1 MKKIPKVLNKI
12 SSILG
17 LFFVGLGLLLFVVK
31 QMSPQ
36 NPNNMPPEKMANTN
50 IKASNNQPLTTPTPQ
65 IVNYN
70 AHFAIF
76 TNGTFRVFTASM
88 YHNKDTNIYISA
100 ESPNTIQIR
109 KENLTWQDFF
119 NTLPMTLSP
128 KCLVTGTGQEFCT
141 KDKNILRFFLNGKED
156 PEALSKIIQKENTLL
171 VTYGDL
177 SKNQIQTQMEK
188 LDELIVDINSN

>member
-1 MKKIPKVLNKI
+1 
-12 SSILG
+12 
-17 LFFVGLGLLLFVVK
+17 
-31 QMSPQ
+31 
-36 NPNNMPPEKMANTN
+36 
-50 IKASNNQPLTTPTPQ
+50 
-65 IVNYN
+65 
-70 AHFAIF
+70 
-76 TNGTFRVFTASM
+76 M

-100 ESPNTIQIR
+100 DSPNTIQIR